1 MTTASIC
8 TVSDSSG
15 RRSGTDEGPGNED
28 VPTRW
33 SFPRVSVRISTAER
47 SSYRAS
53 TVYTAKTISSAKPS
67 VFGQLK
73 LKRNRVIQDVYQP
86 TGGCVALLVNPNLTK
101 SDQLCTLLDDWT
113 KQVSRERC
121 YGQLN
126 SAVDEDVVV
135 DESGHMKIPWLESED
150 RSDLGVDILLATAT
164 NPTIVGG
171 HYPSAQQVAAAWN
184 SRDGRNYVDYF
195 CKNRACGIKTF
206 QDDSIQENLR
216 ALWQQKGVPQS

>member
-1 MTTASIC
+1 MSESQDEVRNGFSLGVLIIGSLHWDLDCRREKWRLQTASIC

-53 TVYTAKTISSAKPS
+53 TVYTAKTISSEKPS

-86 TGGCVALLVNPNLTK
+86 TGGALRY
-101 SDQLCTLLDDWT
+101 W
-113 KQVSRERC
+113 
-121 YGQLN
+121 
-126 SAVDEDVVV
+126 
-135 DESGHMKIPWLESED
+135 
-150 RSDLGVDILLATAT
+150 
-164 NPTIVGG
+164 
-171 HYPSAQQVAAAWN
+171 
-184 SRDGRNYVDYF
+184 
-195 CKNRACGIKTF
+195 
-206 QDDSIQENLR
+206 
-216 ALWQQKGVPQS
+216 